1 MNNAL
6 STQSSSP
13 CDSQDSLTFA
23 PVRRLMLQLTG
34 TIEKKWKCHMTSRA
48 MDRKKLMLLMA
59 LCLIFATAVPMI
71 VLAAG

>member
-6 STQSSSP
+6 RLQSSSP
-13 CDSQDSLTFA
+13 CDNPHSSKFA
-23 PVRRLMLQLTG
+23 PVRQLKLQLTG
-34 TIEKKWKCHMTSRA
+34 PTETKRKCHMTSRA

-71 VLAAG
+71 VLGAG